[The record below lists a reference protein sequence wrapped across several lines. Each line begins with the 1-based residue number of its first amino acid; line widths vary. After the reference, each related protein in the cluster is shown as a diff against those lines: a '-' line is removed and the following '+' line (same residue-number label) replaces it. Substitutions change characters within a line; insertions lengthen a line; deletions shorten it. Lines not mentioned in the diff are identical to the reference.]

1 MHDEVIKAIKKY
13 FEDEVKEAIDL
24 KEYCAR
30 FDEDYARAKNT
41 ILDRG
46 LGASFFAQKLGI
58 KYEEIDKLY
67 HDFKEKVD
75 KV

>member
-13 FEDEVKEAIDL
+13 FEDEIKEAIAL

-30 FDEDYARAKNT
+30 FNEDFHIQKRT
-41 ILDRG
+41 VIQRG
-46 LGASFFAQKLGI
+46 LGAAFFAQKLGI

-67 HDFKEKVD
+67 MDFKEKVD